1 MTESALVLLS
11 TIAISSTTHHNEHT
25 LLTRYHHGSGF
36 KVLDVIRLIQKPGY
50 LTEETLLLTSAVL
63 DVEVELRQLL
73 CPNVEASI
81 RQLFEHHL
89 RRITVAAVQSACDLR
104 DGRKERSQGD
114 VLVTLWC
121 NARDVI
127 YKGLRNYA

>member
-1 MTESALVLLS
+1 M
-11 TIAISSTTHHNEHT
+11 
-25 LLTRYHHGSGF
+25 
-36 KVLDVIRLIQKPGY
+36 IRLIQKPGY
-50 LTEETLLLTSAVL
+50 LAEETLLLTSAVL

-81 RQLFEHHL
+81 RQLFKHHL

-114 VLVTLWC
+114 VLITLWC
-121 NARDVI
+121 NTRDVI

>member
-11 TIAISSTTHHNEHT
+11 TIAISSTAHHDTHT
-25 LLTRYHHGSGF
+25 LLTRHHHRSGF
-36 KVLDVIRLIQKPGY
+36 KVLDVIRFIQKSGY
-50 LTEETLLLTSAVL
+50 LAEETLLLTSAVL
-63 DVEVELRQLL
+63 DVEAQMRQLFR
-73 CPNVEASI
+73 PNVEASVLP
-81 RQLFEHHL
+81 LFEHHL

-121 NARDVI
+121 DIRDVI